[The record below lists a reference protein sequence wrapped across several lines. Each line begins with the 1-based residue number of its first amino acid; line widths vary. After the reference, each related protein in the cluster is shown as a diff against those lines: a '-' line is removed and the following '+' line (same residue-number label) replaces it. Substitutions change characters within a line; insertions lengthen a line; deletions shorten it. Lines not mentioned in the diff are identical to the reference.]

1 MKRLI
6 IRDKSTDVFGM
17 ARVGFIQTKKGD
29 ESNLEV
35 YVNTDDGG
43 NIPHFHIRDTNDWSK
58 FHSCIRLDEAEYFLH
73 EGKEATLNSKQR
85 KLLQQFMTSSVTNS
99 RYKSKFENNW
109 ELACFLWDI
118 NNSNEETDE
127 FVKQPDYTKLK

>member
-6 IRDKSTDVFGM
+6 IRDKLTDVFGM

-43 NIPHFHIRDTNDWSK
+43 NIPHFHIRDTNNWNK
-58 FHSCIRLDEAEYFLH
+58 FHSCIRLDEAKYFLH
-73 EGKEATLNSKQR
+73 EGKEDTLNSKQR

-118 NNSNEETDE
+118 NNSNEEIDE